1 MGVGGIR
8 VVNVAILFIIRGSRL
23 REFAGSEE
31 HLRLDKLQV
40 TSDIQDHDH
49 TSAFFSY
56 GCICRCCPLESGL
69 LGHLE
74 WYVEGSCA
82 FASWFQLLLPDATF
96 GTPDVS
102 SPQQLLML
110 FATSNSPCFRPLE
123 LIYIVEKIGL
133 ALIRVGARV
142 TGQVFKNES
151 RRLAGKPNEHHAQLA
166 FYNLLYMWNRIVRR
180 YGIFCCQFLVREKTL
195 WTPTQVTS
203 LQL

>member
-151 RRLAGKPNEHHAQLA
+151 RSLTSIML
-166 FYNLLYMWNRIVRR
+166 NLLFTIYCTCGTGMASSAVNFSYERKHSGRPHKSRASSYRGRR
-180 YGIFCCQFLVREKTL
+180 L
-195 WTPTQVTS
+195 
-203 LQL
+203 

>member
-1 MGVGGIR
+1 M
-8 VVNVAILFIIRGSRL
+8 
-23 REFAGSEE
+23 
-31 HLRLDKLQV
+31 
-40 TSDIQDHDH
+40 
-49 TSAFFSY
+49 
-56 GCICRCCPLESGL
+56 
-69 LGHLE
+69 
-74 WYVEGSCA
+74 EGSCA

-151 RRLAGKPNEHHAQLA
+151 RSLTSIML
-166 FYNLLYMWNRIVRR
+166 NLLFTIYCTCGTVLSEGMASSAVNFSYERKHSGRPHKSRASSYRICANLDWSRSNKLNSLSSIRR
-180 YGIFCCQFLVREKTL
+180 PRTSSTENTNVKPEDRHSLSALAYTLSIFENLICQQK
-195 WTPTQVTS
+195 
-203 LQL
+203 